1 MIEKW
6 LRKSRIP
13 FKGIFLMRKNETPTE
28 FKLRVIR
35 EIKAEIVYENNPFLL
50 RKILEFY
57 PEIIV
62 RIP

>member
-1 MIEKW
+1 
-6 LRKSRIP
+6 
-13 FKGIFLMRKNETPTE
+13 MRKNETPTE